1 MAVTIALII
10 SIIVLAIVLFLYA
23 KERGKNQ
30 VSEQAHQKEIH
41 WYISMLDSIPFPI
54 SVTDKDM
61 NWTFI
66 NKPVEQMLNV
76 TRAQCVG
83 KKCST
88 WGAKI
93 CNTKDCGITCLKAGI
108 LQTFFEQGGG
118 DFQVD
123 VNYLYDMNHKV
134 TGHIEVVQDISKM
147 TQISKKQEVL
157 ISSASHLS
165 EQLVELSSNSA
176 DNALK
181 IANGA
186 SEQSASVE
194 ELLAT
199 VEGISTQTQ
208 KNMTHLQAA
217 AAQTDKAASEIRNSN
232 VKMDHLIKAM
242 KEIDDI
248 SKQISLIIATIE
260 SIASQTNLLSLN
272 AAIEAARAG
281 ESGKGFAVVADEIGK
296 LANQSADA
304 AKNTKQLIEKTL
316 EAITN
321 GGSLTEE
328 TAKSLNLV
336 METVVDIRNATT
348 QVNEEFSS
356 QAEVIEQV
364 NQGLGLIANI
374 SMENS
379 MVAGQSSETSTQ
391 LSEQS
396 KELKQLI
403 NQ

>member
-1 MAVTIALII
+1 MAVTILLII
-10 SIIVLAIVLFLYA
+10 SIIALAAVFLLYI
-23 KERGKNQ
+23 KVRGKYQ
-30 VSEQAHQKEIH
+30 ASEQKHQREIF

-54 SVTDKDM
+54 SVTDRDM
-61 NWTFI
+61 KWTFI

-83 KKCST
+83 KNCSS

-108 LQTFFEQGGG
+108 LQTFFEQGGS

-123 VNYLYDMNHKV
+123 VNYLYDMNHQV
-134 TGHIEVVQDISKM
+134 AGHIEVVQDISRMVK
-147 TQISKKQEVL
+147 ISKKQDEL
-157 ISSASHLS
+157 INSASHLS
-165 EQLVELSSNSA
+165 EQLVELSTVSA

-199 VEGISTQTQ
+199 VEGISVQTQT
-208 KNMTHLQAA
+208 NMTHLQAA

-232 VKMDHLIKAM
+232 RKMDDLIKAM
-242 KEIDDI
+242 KEIDEI
-248 SKQISLIIATIE
+248 SQQISLIIATIE

-316 EAITN
+316 EAINN

-348 QVNEEFSS
+348 KVNEEFSS

-374 SMENS
+374 SMDNS
-379 MVAGQSSETSTQ
+379 AVAGHSSETSRQ

-403 NQ
+403 SR